1 MGTGQSSLE
10 KCGREGVKQSQTSGG
25 QADPKKLLGMSR
37 PGLKVDGAW
46 NEYKIAYS
54 RHVPSE
60 IIGFSLRAGLA
71 RKMTCQDAPGRIA
84 ARGVMVLYP
93 PEDRVFGSCD
103 LPRGCF
109 PFESSKQLGHLPVAS
124 DSAEA
129 LLRLH

>member
-46 NEYKIAYS
+46 NECKTAYS

-109 PFESSKQLGHLPVAS
+109 PFEISKQLGHLPVAS